1 MSRWGWKSAAAV
13 AVYLIL
19 VSFGVALAGG
29 GVGKVDVTIRL
40 ERPDVSAP
48 VGLTFAFYPIVRT
61 EQNELDFRDA
71 AVQEVHYDPASTS
84 DAELEFTIGLKVDTS
99 FQLVVTA
106 YDWKGS
112 PFDTSKAYYY
122 SFNSGEFERV
132 VSITPGKSSNVIPLK
147 LGRRTHDPDRTNLVE
162 VFPSPTD
169 PSSWNVSLWVGK
181 DQVGDFLKQRNAF
194 GG

>member
-1 MSRWGWKSAAAV
+1 MSRWGWKSAAVV

-19 VSFGVALAGG
+19 VSFGVTLAGTD
-29 GVGKVDVTIRL
+29 KVDVTIRL
-40 ERPDVSAP
+40 ERPDVPAP
-48 VGLTFAFYPIVRT
+48 VGLTFAFYPLVRT

-71 AVQEVHYDPASTS
+71 AVQEIHYDPASTS

-99 FQLVVTA
+99 FQLVITA

-122 SFNSGEFERV
+122 SFDSGEFERV
-132 VSITPGKSSNVIPLK
+132 VTITPGTGSNVIPLK

-169 PSSWNVSLWVGK
+169 PAAWNVSLWVGK
-181 DQVGDFLKQRNAF
+181 DQVGEFLKQRNAF